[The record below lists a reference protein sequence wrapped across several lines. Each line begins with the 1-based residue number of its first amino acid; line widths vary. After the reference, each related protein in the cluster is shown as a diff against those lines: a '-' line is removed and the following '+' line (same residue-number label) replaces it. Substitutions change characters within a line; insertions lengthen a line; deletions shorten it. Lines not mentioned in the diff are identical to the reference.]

1 MFKVYN
7 HSLQKTEYVKE
18 IDLNKHW
25 KAYLVPFD
33 SVPEEVIEINNGNAT
48 AIMEEAI
55 ALLKEE
61 ETVIEEVIAAAPKRG
76 RPKANQ

>member
-33 SVPEEVIEINNGNAT
+33 SVPEEVTEINNGNAT
-48 AIMEEAI
+48 TIIEDTI
-55 ALLKEE
+55 VSLKEE
-61 ETVIEEVIAAAPKRG
+61 ESVIEEVIAAAPKRG
-76 RPKANQ
+76 RPKAN

>member
-7 HSLQKTEYVKE
+7 HSLQKEEMVSK

-33 SVPEEVIEINNGNAT
+33 GIPEEEV
-48 AIMEEAI
+48 
-55 ALLKEE
+55 EE
-61 ETVIEEVIAAAPKRG
+61 ETEVVAPK
-76 RPKANQ
+76 K

>member
-33 SVPEEVIEINNGNAT
+33 SIPEVEEEEIEETEEV
-48 AIMEEAI
+48 
-55 ALLKEE
+55 
-61 ETVIEEVIAAAPKRG
+61 APPKPRG
-76 RPKANQ
+76 RPKAN

>member
-7 HSLQKTEYVKE
+7 HYLQKEELVSK

-33 SVPEEVIEINNGNAT
+33 SVPEVEEI
-48 AIMEEAI
+48 
-55 ALLKEE
+55 E
-61 ETVIEEVIAAAPKRG
+61 ETTEEAAPKKKG
-76 RPKANQ
+76 RPKAN

>member
-7 HSLQKTEYVKE
+7 HSLQKEEMVSK

-33 SVPEEVIEINNGNAT
+33 SIPE
-48 AIMEEAI
+48 EEAI
-55 ALLKEE
+55 EEME
-61 ETVIEEVIAAAPKRG
+61 ETEETTEEVAPKKKG
-76 RPKANQ
+76 RPKAN

>member
-7 HSLQKTEYVKE
+7 HSLQKEEYVEK

-33 SVPEEVIEINNGNAT
+33 ALPETPKVEEEVIE
-48 AIMEEAI
+48 
-55 ALLKEE
+55 EE
-61 ETVIEEVIAAAPKRG
+61 EIAPKKKG
-76 RPKANQ
+76 RPKAN

>member
-7 HSLQKTEYVKE
+7 HYLQKEEMVAK

-33 SVPEEVIEINNGNAT
+33 SVPEEEVEEI
-48 AIMEEAI
+48 
-55 ALLKEE
+55 EE
-61 ETVIEEVIAAAPKRG
+61 ESVIEEVIAAAPKRG
-76 RPKANQ
+76 RPKAN

>member
-7 HSLQKTEYVKE
+7 HSLQKTEYVEK

-33 SVPEEVIEINNGNAT
+33 TLPETPKVEEEATEEEVEI
-48 AIMEEAI
+48 
-55 ALLKEE
+55 
-61 ETVIEEVIAAAPKRG
+61 APKKKG
-76 RPKANQ
+76 RPKAN

>member
-7 HSLQKTEYVKE
+7 HSLQKEEMVAK

-33 SVPEEVIEINNGNAT
+33 TLPEEKVVET
-48 AIMEEAI
+48 TEEV
-55 ALLKEE
+55 E
-61 ETVIEEVIAAAPKRG
+61 ETEEVAPKKKG
-76 RPKANQ
+76 RPKAN

>member
-7 HSLQKTEYVKE
+7 HSLQKTEYVEK

-33 SVPEEVIEINNGNAT
+33 SIPEEEV
-48 AIMEEAI
+48 
-55 ALLKEE
+55 E
-61 ETVIEEVIAAAPKRG
+61 ETVEETIEEVIAATPKRG
-76 RPKANQ
+76 RPKAN

>member
-1 MFKVYN
+1 MFQVYN

-33 SVPEEVIEINNGNAT
+33 SVPEV
-48 AIMEEAI
+48 
-55 ALLKEE
+55 EE
-61 ETVIEEVIAAAPKRG
+61 EEIEETEEVAPKKKG
-76 RPKANQ
+76 RPKAN

>member
-7 HSLQKTEYVKE
+7 HSLQREEMVEK

-33 SVPEEVIEINNGNAT
+33 TLPKEKV
-48 AIMEEAI
+48 EEAPVV
-55 ALLKEE
+55 EE
-61 ETVIEEVIAAAPKRG
+61 ETEETIEEVAPKKKG
-76 RPKANQ
+76 RPKAN